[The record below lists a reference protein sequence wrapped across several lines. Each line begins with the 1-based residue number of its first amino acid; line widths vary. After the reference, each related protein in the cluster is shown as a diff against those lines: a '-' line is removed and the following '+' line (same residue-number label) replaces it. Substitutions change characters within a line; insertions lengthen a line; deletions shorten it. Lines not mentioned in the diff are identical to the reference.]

1 MRKWKQI
8 LMIMSIAWIVSGC
21 GSLGKSYPEGRTVS
35 IQKNGEIT
43 QTIVEQ
49 FERNYYD
56 VEELAAMTQDKVERY
71 SDGAD
76 NIVCESVEE
85 KDGTIVVQM
94 TYKTGADYTDFN
106 NRELFSGTVAQAY
119 AQGYSLKSIQ
129 SDNGTDMNDEDIAA
143 ISDNHILIIQTAAG
157 EALNVNVYDKILYTS
172 ANVTVSGKKD
182 AAITAGEETVLSYIV
197 FQ

>member
-1 MRKWKQI
+1 MRKWKQL
-8 LMIMSIAWIVSGC
+8 LMIMSVAWIVSGC
-21 GSLGKSYPEGRTVS
+21 GSLGKSYPEGSTVS

-56 VEELAAMTQDKVERY
+56 VEELAAMTQDKVGRY

-76 NIVCESVEE
+76 NIVCKSVEE

-94 TYKTGADYTDFN
+94 AYKTGTDYTDFN

-129 SDNGTDMNDEDIAA
+129 SDNGTDMTDEDIAA

-172 ANVTVSGKKD
+172 ANVTISGKKD